1 MEANRRLL
9 DALMGTNRNGDE
21 KPRDVT
27 VIIEMCNKV
36 QDFRDSRV
44 CKCYLL
50 GCCTH
55 ELLSGLK
62 YDNGPCT
69 KIHDPLLKKAF
80 AFSIYFYLQL

>member
-9 DALMGTNRNGDE
+9 DELMGTNRNGDE

-27 VIIEMCNKV
+27 VVFHVSANV

-44 CKCYLL
+44 CKAYLL

-80 AFSIYFYLQL
+80 VFSIYIYFQL